1 LTWGAVEGLGL
12 LGALVA
18 ATGLADRA
26 GRRSSAATSNFGT
39 PLPNRALPHGTRP
52 TPLNPA
58 TPNRGIVTLGVPHS
72 RVAQGFLGRIG
83 LGTRSAQGPR
93 SPRTSRADAVAPAR
107 WAVKR
112 DLSSLVVAGP
122 VSGRVVIGHCGRKLI
137 AAESGHSLLVVG
149 PTQSGKTTGLAV
161 PIIREWRGPV
171 VAASVKGDLARL
183 TMEGRSEEGEVFLY
197 DPLATTG
204 LGRAAW
210 SPLGSCRTWPG
221 ARRVAADLA
230 AVARESSGAMTDGDF
245 WYSMAAKLLAPLLLA
260 AATNGYLMSDVVSWV
275 DEHDLTLPLD
285 LLSAFGATG
294 AVQALHAT
302 LGRDDRQRSAV
313 FTTAE
318 TVIEAFADPDVAA
331 CETSGLA
338 AGREIDTRRL
348 LDANHTLYL
357 CAPAHDQR
365 RLRALFATLVAEVIA
380 EAYRR
385 AMETGTGLDPPLLVV
400 LDEAANVAPLADL
413 DVLASTAAGHG
424 VQLVTV
430 WQDLAQL
437 NARYGAKGSSV
448 VNNHRAKL
456 FLSGIADPGTLEH
469 ASQLAGEEDR
479 NVRSRTFDHYG
490 SSSTT
495 DALSPRRLVP
505 PDALRRL
512 PPGSGLLVYAHLPP
526 VRVKLRHTLD
536 PKLKTV

>member
-26 GRRSSAATSNFGT
+26 GGARRSSAPTSTFGT
-39 PLPNRALPHGTRP
+39 PFSNRALPQGP
-52 TPLNPA
+52 VLTPLNPV
-58 TPNRGIVTLGVPHS
+58 TPNRGTPGFGGPSSRASESLLGW
-72 RVAQGFLGRIG
+72 IG
-83 LGTRSAQGPR
+83 LGARTRAPR
-93 SPRTSRADAVAPAR
+93 SSRTSRADAVAPAR

-122 VSGRVVIGHCGRKLI
+122 VTGRVVIGHCRRKLI
-137 AAESGHSLLVVG
+137 AAEAGHSLLVVG

-161 PIIREWRGPV
+161 PIIREWKGPV

-183 TMEGRSEEGEVFLY
+183 TMEARSEEGEVFLY

-204 LGRAAW
+204 LERAAW

-275 DEHDLTLPLD
+275 DEHDLAQPLD
-285 LLSAFGATG
+285 MLSARGATG

-331 CETSGLA
+331 CETPGLA
-338 AGREIDTRRL
+338 AGAEIDTRHL

-365 RLRALFATLVAEVIA
+365 RLRALFATLVAEVVA

-385 AMETGTGLDPPLLVV
+385 AMETGKGLDPPLLVV

-430 WQDLAQL
+430 WQDLAHPSPQ
-437 NARYGAKGSSV
+437 
-448 VNNHRAKL
+448 
-456 FLSGIADPGTLEH
+456 
-469 ASQLAGEEDR
+469 
-479 NVRSRTFDHYG
+479 
-490 SSSTT
+490 T
-495 DALSPRRLVP
+495 DTPSCRRP
-505 PDALRRL
+505 IRR
-512 PPGSGLLVYAHLPP
+512 
-526 VRVKLRHTLD
+526 RK
-536 PKLKTV
+536 